1 MGASTHA
8 DFHALMSFK
17 SLIRRDPSLAL
28 ASWGSNGSLPLC
40 QWRGV
45 TCGAQGQR
53 RGRVIALD
61 LSDLGLLGT
70 ISPSIGNLTYLTRLQ
85 LPLNHLGGT
94 IPEKVGR
101 LLDLRHVNLSY
112 NSLEGGIPASLTEC
126 KQLENIS
133 FASNNLSGEIPQ
145 AMGVLTS
152 LRALHMLHNKLE
164 GPIPHTLGLL
174 QSLELL
180 NLYNNSLTGSIPS
193 EIGNL
198 TNLVSL
204 NLSYNHLT
212 EFANAG
218 KSTHG
223 AHCIPSFLGN
233 LSSLTILNLGTN
245 SFEGE
250 IVPLQ
255 TLSSL
260 TVLVLQENKLHG
272 SIPSWLGNLSSLVY
286 LSLGENSLTGSIPES
301 LGKLRRLSSLVL
313 AENNLT
319 GSIPSSLGNLHVLSE
334 FYLEENQ
341 LTGSIPSPIFNLS
354 SLRIFFV
361 SFNQLTG
368 SLPIGNRVNFP
379 VLQIFNIAFNR
390 FQGAIPS
397 WLCNSS
403 MLSVLSAD
411 MNMISGIVPPCI
423 GHRQKSLS
431 FLTLAMNQLQANSN
445 DGWGFLFSL
454 TNSSQLK
461 FLDFS
466 RNKFQGVL
474 PTAVANLTTNLKAFS
489 VYNNMISG
497 NIPESIGNL
506 VSLSHLFMSNN
517 YFDGSIPSSLGRLQ
531 MMSFLDLG
539 TNNLSGHIPP
549 TLGNLTLLNKLY
561 LGQNSLS
568 GPVPSSIGSCPL
580 QLFDVQH
587 NMLSGPIPKE
597 VFLISSLS
605 NFMYFQSNLFTGS
618 LPLQYLKMQGNFLHG
633 IIPESMER
641 LKGLEVL
648 DLSHNNLSGNIP
660 RFLGGMKGLASLNLS
675 SNNFEGEVPKDG
687 IFLDTS
693 AIAIEGNQGLCGGIS
708 ELNLPLCSTH
718 TTNRRSWELI
728 IILISSAV
736 LLLSVVL
743 TLFAFWHN
751 RSKAQRANTDQSLMN
766 DLHIRLGYAEL
777 VHATDGFASRNLI
790 GVGSFGSV
798 YKGRMMIHDQQV
810 TIAVKV
816 LNMQQRGAVQSFVA
830 ECNTLRSV
838 RHRNLMKILTVCSGI
853 DFRGHNFKA
862 LVYELLPNGN
872 LDRWLHQHPEEN
884 GEYNI
889 LSIIRRLSIAIDVA
903 SALDYL
909 HQHKPS
915 PIIHCDLKPSNILLD
930 TDMVGHVGGFGLARV
945 LHQDHSVISEKS
957 SGWARM
963 RGTIG
968 YTAPEYGLGNEV
980 SILGDV
986 YSYGILLLEM
996 FTRKRPT
1003 DSESE
1008 KHSAFINIVEDAII
1022 TCITSVLHI
1031 GISCSK
1037 DNPNER
1043 MQIRDALNE
1052 LQTIRDNLAQHS
1064 AP

>member
-1 MGASTHA
+1 MADMGHSFLLMLLLASVTTADQAPSMGASTHA

-198 TNLVSL
+198 TNL
-204 NLSYNHLT
+204 
-212 EFANAG
+212 
-218 KSTHG
+218 
-223 AHCIPSFLGN
+223 
-233 LSSLTILNLGTN
+233 
-245 SFEGE
+245 
-250 IVPLQ
+250 
-255 TLSSL
+255 
-260 TVLVLQENKLHG
+260 
-272 SIPSWLGNLSSLVY
+272 
-286 LSLGENSLTGSIPES
+286 
-301 LGKLRRLSSLVL
+301 
-313 AENNLT
+313 
-319 GSIPSSLGNLHVLSE
+319 
-334 FYLEENQ
+334 
-341 LTGSIPSPIFNLS
+341 
-354 SLRIFFV
+354 
-361 SFNQLTG
+361 
-368 SLPIGNRVNFP
+368 
-379 VLQIFNIAFNR
+379 
-390 FQGAIPS
+390 
-397 WLCNSS
+397 
-403 MLSVLSAD
+403 
-411 MNMISGIVPPCI
+411 
-423 GHRQKSLS
+423 
-431 FLTLAMNQLQANSN
+431 
-445 DGWGFLFSL
+445 
-454 TNSSQLK
+454 
-461 FLDFS
+461 
-466 RNKFQGVL
+466 
-474 PTAVANLTTNLKAFS
+474 
-489 VYNNMISG
+489 
-497 NIPESIGNL
+497 
-506 VSLSHLFMSNN
+506 
-517 YFDGSIPSSLGRLQ
+517 
-531 MMSFLDLG
+531 
-539 TNNLSGHIPP
+539 
-549 TLGNLTLLNKLY
+549 
-561 LGQNSLS
+561 
-568 GPVPSSIGSCPL
+568 
-580 QLFDVQH
+580 H

-618 LPLQYLKMQGNFLHG
+618 LPSELGNLK
-633 IIPESMER
+633 
-641 LKGLEVL
+641 
-648 DLSHNNLSGNIP
+648 NIADID
-660 RFLGGMKGLASLNLS
+660 FSGGMKGLASLNLS

-1008 KHSAFINIVEDAII
+1008 KHSAFINMFRWHFQKE
-1022 TCITSVLHI
+1022 
-1031 GISCSK
+1031 
-1037 DNPNER
+1037 
-1043 MQIRDALNE
+1043 
-1052 LQTIRDNLAQHS
+1052 
-1064 AP
+1064 